1 MPHNPA
7 MAATRVAAAST
18 TPNRFAFRFTT
29 SVLFTFLDMEVLA
42 TYGSTL
48 YHAASGNPLLL
59 LGLVLLASV
68 LLGSLSRIWLLTLR
82 ARIK

>member
-1 MPHNPA
+1 MPYNRA
-7 MAATRVAAAST
+7 RAATRVAAATT
-18 TPNRFAFRFTT
+18 TPNRFAFRFAT
-29 SVLFTFLDMEVLA
+29 SVLFTFLDTAVLA

-59 LGLVLLASV
+59 LGLGLLTAV

-82 ARIK
+82 ARIN